1 MGACRGVECSSKSAG
16 EGFLQGN
23 VANPAPVLH
32 NSLLLTS
39 VVYSLEV
46 KLDNFPHGNRLD
58 KSSLVELCQDLTK
71 HAVIY
76 YADDDDLKDFL
87 KTL

>member
-32 NSLLLTS
+32 NSLLVTS

-46 KLDNFPHGNRLD
+46 KLEIFSTWE
-58 KSSLVELCQDLTK
+58 SSGQELPCGIMSRSHETCSNILCRRR
-71 HAVIY
+71 
-76 YADDDDLKDFL
+76 
-87 KTL
+87 

>member
-16 EGFLQGN
+16 ERILQGN

-46 KLDNFPHGNRLD
+46 KLEIFSTWE
-58 KSSLVELCQDLTK
+58 SSGQELPCGIMSRSHETCSNILCRRR
-71 HAVIY
+71 
-76 YADDDDLKDFL
+76 
-87 KTL
+87 

>member
-46 KLDNFPHGNRLD
+46 KLDNFSTWE
-58 KSSLVELCQDLTK
+58 SSGQELPCGIMSRFHETCSNILCRR
-71 HAVIY
+71 
-76 YADDDDLKDFL
+76 
-87 KTL
+87 